1 MATFYLLPPREC
13 LEQAVSDLFANLL
26 PGLPLPA
33 DAWDTLAGQ
42 LAAVVGWSD
51 DVFLVP
57 RDELPEGEPGAALA
71 EGYGAEPG
79 DRVVDVSLARA
90 ARSWVV
96 TQADVSS
103 AAPAR

>member
-13 LEQAVSDLFANLL
+13 LERAVGDLFAKLL
-26 PGLPLPA
+26 PGLPMPVDTW
-33 DAWDTLAGQ
+33 DALAEP
-42 LAAVVGWSD
+42 LAAVAGWAD

-57 RDELPEGEPGAALA
+57 RDELPQGEPNAALA
-71 EGYGAEPG
+71 ECFGAEPG
-79 DRVVDVSLARA
+79 DRVVDVSLARP

-96 TQADVSS
+96 AQADVSS